1 MRVAITGVAGFLGS
15 HLAERLLARGDEVR
29 GLDDLSAGRRE
40 HLAACLGQPCF
51 SLREASLLDAV
62 ALADLLEGVEAVVH
76 LAAGRRP
83 RRGDALETLTVTGQG
98 SLSLLE
104 AARAAR
110 VRRVVLASSAECY
123 GRSPQPP
130 FAEDAPSVVGSPR
143 VHRWAYAVAKL
154 YAEQLLFAC
163 QERHG
168 VEGVALRLFGV
179 YGPRQRIAAP
189 AGAVSA
195 FLTAALRGEPMEL
208 HGSGRQTRSLTYVA
222 DAVEAFVRALE
233 APAAGELVNVGH
245 ADEVPIEALARRVWR
260 LVRDDEPR
268 LRTVPLSS
276 FGHWEEVERRF
287 PDVRR
292 TAHLLGFVPATG
304 LEQGLP
310 PTLAWQREALHREGL
325 L

>member
-1 MRVAITGVAGFLGS
+1 LRVAITGVAGFLGS

-40 HLAACLGQPCF
+40 HLTACVGQPRF
-51 SLREASLLDAV
+51 VLREASLFDPT
-62 ALADLLEGVEAVVH
+62 ALAALVEGVEVVVH

-83 RRGDALETLTVTGQG
+83 RRGDALETLTITGQG
-98 SLSLLE
+98 SLNLLE

-130 FAEDAPSVVGSPR
+130 FAEDAAAVLGPPQ

-163 QERHG
+163 HQRHG
-168 VEGVALRLFGV
+168 VEGVALRLFGI
-179 YGPRQRIAAP
+179 YGPRQRVAAP

-208 HGSGRQTRSLTYVA
+208 HGSGRQTRSLTYV
-222 DAVEAFVRALE
+222 DDVVEAFVRALE
-233 APAAGELVNVGH
+233 APAAGELINVGH
-245 ADEVPIEALARRVWR
+245 ADEVPIEELARRIWR

-268 LRTVPLSS
+268 LREVPLSS
-276 FGHWEEVERRF
+276 FGRWEEVERRF

-292 TAHLLGFVPATG
+292 TAHVLGFVPATG
-304 LEQGLP
+304 LDQGLP
-310 PTLAWQREALHREGL
+310 PTLAWQREALRREGL